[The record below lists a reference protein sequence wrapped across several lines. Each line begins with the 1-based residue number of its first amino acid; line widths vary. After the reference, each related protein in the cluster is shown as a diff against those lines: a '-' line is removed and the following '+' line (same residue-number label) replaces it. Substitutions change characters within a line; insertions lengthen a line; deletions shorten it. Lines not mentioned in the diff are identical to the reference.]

1 MMSYRS
7 AAFWVPWIAAF
18 LAAPAVRAQAVDHPD
33 AVGAAEVYQQ
43 DPASGIALGGFD
55 PVSYFLPGGPKPGR
69 PDLEL
74 IWGGV
79 AWRFASEG
87 NRAAFEARPPAYAPR
102 VGGYDAQAASVG
114 RIVDASPALYV
125 ISRSKLYLFRNDA
138 NRARFL
144 SDETRA
150 LESEARWQQL
160 CQGLVKP

>member
-1 MMSYRS
+1 MSYRS
-7 AAFWVPWIAAF
+7 GAFWIPCLAAF
-18 LAAPAVRAQAVDHPD
+18 LAAPAVRAQAVDRPET
-33 AVGAAEVYQQ
+33 VGAAELYQQ
-43 DPASGIALGGFD
+43 DTASGVALAGFD
-55 PVSYFLPGGPKPGR
+55 PVSYFLPEGPRPGR

-79 AWRFASEG
+79 AWRFASEA
-87 NRAAFEARPPAYAPR
+87 NRAAFQATPTVYAPR

-125 ISRSKLYLFRNDA
+125 ISRSRLYLFRNDA

-150 LESEARWQQL
+150 LESETRWQQL
-160 CQGLVKP
+160 RQGLVKP